1 MQFTKLF
8 KITWI
13 SFSLIFSEVTILDF
27 LVIWWSIHRCLSV
40 LCNVQY
46 NSLEKVMSGC
56 FCQKFFSN
64 FFSWK
69 KKVQTKI
76 VIFWPKKDWETHFT
90 LSQDHKR
97 FAYCLAFYVFVQSIF
112 TTFLLL
118 HTLHGIYMLTIHW
131 ILVYYCNLNKD
142 KSVVVLNKAG
152 FTESL
157 KIRDRRRLWGK
168 LGEI

>member
-1 MQFTKLF
+1 MNFLFSYFFWGYHSRFSRYLVINTQMFISTMQCSVQQSGKSHVRMFLSKIFLKLF
-8 KITWI
+8 
-13 SFSLIFSEVTILDF
+13 F
-27 LVIWWSIHRCLSV
+27 L
-40 LCNVQY
+40 
-46 NSLEKVMSGC
+46 
-56 FCQKFFSN
+56 
-64 FFSWK
+64 K

-118 HTLHGIYMLTIHW
+118 HTLHGIYMLTVHW